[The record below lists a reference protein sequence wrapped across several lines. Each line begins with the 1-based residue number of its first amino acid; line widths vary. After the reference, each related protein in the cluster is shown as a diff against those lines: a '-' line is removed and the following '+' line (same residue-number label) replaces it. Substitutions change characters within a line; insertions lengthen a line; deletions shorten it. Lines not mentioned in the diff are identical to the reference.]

1 MKRRSGVE
9 IALKLIVLVKNMIP
23 IMLVAIFLGVVG
35 FLCAIFISIMGGYG
49 LLSIIGESN
58 INLKNIF
65 VIVGIMAILRGILRY
80 GEQASNHYI
89 AFKLLAIIRD
99 KVFKS
104 LRKLAPAKLE
114 GKDKGNLISIIT
126 SDIELL
132 EVFYA
137 HTISP
142 VCIAFITCS
151 IMTIFFAKYSIF
163 ASIIAI
169 LAYLSVG
176 VLLPMRT
183 SNKGKDAGNEYR
195 NKFGEINTYIL
206 DSIRG
211 LREVIQY
218 RCGND
223 RLKKIDTRSEV
234 LADLNDLLKKCEGK
248 SMGNCDSLIIVFS
261 LIMLL
266 VCSYL
271 NLNGFISKEGVVICT
286 IAMLG
291 SFGPITALSN
301 LANNLVQ
308 TFASGDRILDIL
320 EEKPLIEEVYENKN
334 MFNKNMSNKILY
346 SEEKVNKYDE
356 SNTNLIECKKVN
368 FSYNTNPKE
377 IILDNIDMNIEK
389 GEIVGISGKSGSGK
403 STLLKLM
410 MRFFDTSSG
419 DINISGENIKNWN
432 TSDLRN
438 YESYVIQDT
447 YLFIDSI
454 ENNIKLANLSASHE
468 DIVKAC
474 KKANIHK
481 FIESLPN
488 GYDTIIGEG
497 HHQLS
502 GGERQRIGIARAFV
516 HDSEIILLDEPT
528 SNLDSLNEGV
538 ILKVLN
544 DEREKKT
551 IIIVSHRKSTMKIAD
566 RVVNMDNKR
575 AS

>member
-1 MKRRSGVE
+1 MERKRSGIQIVMQ
-9 IALKLIVLVKNMIP
+9 LIGLVKPMLP
-23 IMLVAIFLGVVG
+23 IMIMAILLGVVG
-35 FLCAIFISIMGGYG
+35 FLCAIFIAIMGGYG
-49 LLSIIGESN
+49 LLSIIGESSVS
-58 INLKNIF
+58 LKTVFIA
-65 VIVGIMAILRGILRY
+65 VGIMAILRGELRY

-99 KVFKS
+99 KVFKA

-142 VCIAFITCS
+142 VCIAFITCL
-151 IMTIFFAKYSIF
+151 IMVVFFAQY
-163 ASIIAI
+163 SIIAALI
-169 LAYLSVG
+169 ALVAYVSVG
-176 VLLPMRT
+176 AILPMIT
-183 SNKGKDAGNEYR
+183 SNMGKKAGSTYR
-195 NKFGEINTYIL
+195 GRFGEINTYLL

-218 RCGND
+218 RYGKD
-223 RLKKIDTRSEV
+223 RIEEIDRQSDY
-234 LADLNDLLKKCEGK
+234 LAELNDDLKKCEGR
-248 SMGNCDSLIIVFS
+248 SRGNCDSLIIGFS

-266 VCSYL
+266 TCVYL
-271 NLNGFISKEGVVICT
+271 NSKGMISNEGTVICT
-286 IAMLG
+286 IGLLG
-291 SFGPITALSN
+291 SFGPVTALSN
-301 LANNLVQ
+301 LANNLLH
-308 TFASGDRILDIL
+308 TFASGDRILNIL
-320 EEKPLIEEVYENKN
+320 EETPLIEEVEGNESMSIAGKLHESDENNSK
-334 MFNKNMSNKILY
+334 
-346 SEEKVNKYDE
+346 
-356 SNTNLIECKKVN
+356 LIECKNVD
-368 FSYNTNPKE
+368 FAYSTNPE
-377 IILDNIDMNIEK
+377 ETILDDVSINIAK

-419 DINISGENIKNWN
+419 EINISGINIKDWN

-438 YESYVIQDT
+438 SESYVIQDT
-447 YLFIDSI
+447 YLFVDSI
-454 ENNIKLANLSASHE
+454 KNNVKLANLNASDE
-468 DIVKAC
+468 GVIEAC
-474 KKANIHK
+474 KKANIHE

-502 GGERQRIGIARAFV
+502 GGERQRIGIARAFL
-516 HDSEIILLDEPT
+516 HDSDIILLDEPT
-528 SNLDSLNEGV
+528 SNLDSLNEGA

-544 DEREKKT
+544 EERDKKT
-551 IIIVSHRKSTMKIAD
+551 IVIVSHRKSTMKIAD
-566 RVVNMDNKR
+566 RVINMNNGR